1 MRRSIDYRIKE
12 EAKITRTL
20 FTAGSSYVDVEKIL
34 LEQKMTDLPKID
46 LSSFTHFDDA
56 LKNDIE
62 LFKKMKCFMVLNV
75 KGSVKLSENL
85 TTVIPKIISKAVQLQ
100 YSAFG
105 RECNGVKK
113 LNFSET
119 ETYKLLLE
127 VLNTKFPDTNNKE
140 ISSVVSRWF
149 SGAKDRD
156 GGKKERS
163 LKKMKFNKKD
173 DVVHD

>member
-1 MRRSIDYRIKE
+1 M
-12 EAKITRTL
+12 A
-20 FTAGSSYVDVEKIL
+20 
-34 LEQKMTDLPKID
+34 
-46 LSSFTHFDDA
+46 
-56 LKNDIE
+56 
-62 LFKKMKCFMVLNV
+62 LNV
-75 KGSVKLSENL
+75 KGTVKLSENL

-119 ETYKLLLE
+119 ETYKLLLGIIILKATFRFIIHIFLPYFMNNIFFHLE

-163 LKKMKFNKKD
+163 VKKMKFNEKND
-173 DVVHD
+173 VHD